1 VAALLVIGAV
11 SEFTGIVLLGFPDFL
26 PGAIRVSAWL
36 RRQGRRAANL
46 LRRLVGKPPRGSVHK
61 VGLDAAV
68 GVEVSASAVVGT
80 GATTLEGQVEYL
92 LRRDQDAQRQANEF
106 ASRLNRLEAESPRRL
121 AEVRQDMEKHVSAE
135 LTASMEAYRPLR
147 IVGTV
152 ALAVGL
158 LCVTLATF
166 LA

>member
-1 VAALLVIGAV
+1 
-11 SEFTGIVLLGFPDFL
+11 
-26 PGAIRVSAWL
+26 
-36 RRQGRRAANL
+36 
-46 LRRLVGKPPRGSVHK
+46 
-61 VGLDAAV
+61 
-68 GVEVSASAVVGT
+68 
-80 GATTLEGQVEYL
+80 
-92 LRRDQDAQRQANEF
+92 
-106 ASRLNRLEAESPRRL
+106 
-121 AEVRQDMEKHVSAE
+121 MEKHVSAE